1 MTPELESEKLP
12 PWASVV
18 VVSHNRAAA
27 LRRCLESLE
36 KSEGRDNLQIIVVDN
51 GSRDGSAHL
60 DADFA
65 RAQFIRLPKNFGLTK
80 AMNIGWRAADSPYV
94 FFLHDDT
101 EVEPQ
106 TALRLAQALDAHAD
120 AAAVCPLLVDA
131 EGRPAPQLGTLPP
144 GSDYRPAQPAGS
156 DPEPVE
162 YARGAAL
169 MMRVFSIKAVRQIDE
184 HYGQFGADADLAAQ
198 IGRASKRIL
207 LIPAA
212 RVLHRGGQSKSDL
225 EYADFLEGQAV
236 FMGKYAGFFAGLR
249 SRIITALRLLFTFQ
263 WGILGHVLAGRKID
277 GAQ

>member
-1 MTPELESEKLP
+1 LTPQLESEKPP

-18 VVSHNRAAA
+18 VVSHDRAAA

-36 KSEGRDNLQIIVVDN
+36 KSEGRENLQIIVVDN

-60 DADFA
+60 DADFP

-106 TALRLAQALDAHAD
+106 TALRLAEALDAHPE

-144 GSDYRPAQPAGS
+144 GPDYRPAQPAGS

-184 HYGQFGADADLAAQ
+184 HYGQFGADGDLAAQ

-212 RVLHRGGQSKSDL
+212 RVLHLGAQTKS
-225 EYADFLEGQAV
+225 EVECADVLQGQAV
-236 FMGKYAGFFAGLR
+236 FMSKYAGFVAGLR
-249 SRIITALRLLFTFQ
+249 IRLFTALRLLFTFQ
-263 WGILGHVLAGRKID
+263 WGILRHVLAGRKID